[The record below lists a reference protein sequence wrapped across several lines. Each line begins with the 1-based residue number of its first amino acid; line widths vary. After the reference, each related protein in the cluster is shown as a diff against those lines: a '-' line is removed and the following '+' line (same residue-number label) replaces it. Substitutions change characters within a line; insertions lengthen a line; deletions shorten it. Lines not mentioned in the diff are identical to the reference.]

1 MQMPRVRGD
10 KDYISLAKGLITEAS
25 PLAFPENSTADEL
38 NFVLD
43 KDGLIRRRR
52 RGFQSKRTEQTIV
65 GTDATIE
72 NAYYWQA
79 PDLILFVVTT
89 AAPNTTLYIHR
100 NNSSLTLLNSYVL
113 NTAAS
118 VTEIAENT
126 NIIFITTSDSQK
138 PVLLEYEE
146 LANTIEIYEV
156 DMFVRDFELV
166 DDTLD
171 LTERPTSLD
180 DNHTYNL
187 YNAGWYKDRRYQY
200 RANQPVQDPLTS
212 FNSSLNDV
220 TEAGTYPSNAD
231 VISIGVSVNENGV
244 TTFRDDEVRNN
255 NLGNTEAPRGH
266 YIYNIN
272 SFNRDARIADKTL
285 DGSVSTTLTSVGT
298 VSL

>member
-1 MQMPRVRGD
+1 MPRVRGD

-52 RGFQSKRTEQTIV
+52 RGFQSKRTEQTIA

-113 NTAAS
+113 NTTAS

-126 NIIFITTSDSQK
+126 NIIFLTTSDSQK
-138 PVLLEYEE
+138 PILLEYEE

-200 RANQPVQDPLTS
+200 LANQPVQDPLTS

-231 VISIGVSVNENGV
+231 VISIGVSVNENGI

>member
-1 MQMPRVRGD
+1 MPRVRGD

-52 RGFQSKRTEQTIV
+52 RGFQSKRTEQTIA

-100 NNSSLTLLNSYVL
+100 NDSSLTLLNSYVL

-146 LANTIEIYEV
+146 LANAIEIYEV

-180 DNHTYNL
+180 DNHKYNL

-200 RANQPVQDPLTS
+200 LPNQTVQDPLTS

>member
-52 RGFQSKRTEQTIV
+52 RGFQSKRTEQTIA

-100 NNSSLTLLNSYVL
+100 NDSSLTLLNSYVL

-146 LANTIEIYEV
+146 LANAIEIYEV

-180 DNHTYNL
+180 DNHKYNL

-200 RANQPVQDPLTS
+200 LPNQTVQDPLTS